1 MQQDEEQI
9 RFDDLAEVLKSANV
23 RRSADLGKW
32 LKEFLHKRSEEGV
45 AKTARSAEWPPNQAR
60 A

>member
-1 MQQDEEQI
+1 MQHDEEQI

-32 LKEFLHKRSEEGV
+32 LKEFLHERSEEGV
-45 AKTARSAEWPPNQAR
+45 AKTVRSAGWPPNQAK